1 MGSEYGQSK
10 KKVKIR
16 KNLNEILGP
25 DANKKIHLCNMDL
38 AEYFDT
44 AEEKQFATSV
54 LAGNFKTRHNEV
66 NHCFLGM
73 TPH

>member
-25 DANKKIHLCNMDL
+25 DANKMIHLCNMDL

-44 AEEKQFATSV
+44 AEEK
-54 LAGNFKTRHNEV
+54 
-66 NHCFLGM
+66 
-73 TPH
+73 